1 MDRLRVLIVD
11 DEVGIRLAIARALL
25 NHVVPLPEFHAEF
38 GFDTEQAGTGEEA
51 LEAIGRKAPDIV
63 LLDHKLPGMSGL
75 EVLEQLR
82 KRGDDLLV
90 VMITAYASLDTAVTA
105 TRRGAYDFLAKPFT
119 PDELKSALF
128 KAAKHLVVQRQAR
141 RLADERR
148 RVRFEFLSVVAHEL
162 KAPLAAIEGYLMMMQ
177 EKSLGGDLGAYEQVV
192 GRTRFRLD
200 GMRKLIADLMDLT
213 RIESGQKRRDVADVD
228 LRGLGAM
235 CVESASASGRERGVT
250 VELAPGGPVR
260 MQVDAGE
267 IELILNNLLS
277 NAVKYNRDGGRVD
290 LSIEAAGGGAMLTVR
305 DSGIGMTPAETAR
318 LFGEFVR
325 IKNDRTRHIEGS
337 GLGLSIVRK
346 VAGMYGGEVT
356 VESEPGVGSTFR
368 VRLAAPAAGPG

>member
-11 DEVGIRLAIARALL
+11 DEVGIRLAIARALVH
-25 NHVVPLPEFHAEF
+25 HVVPLPEFHAEF

-51 LEAIGRKAPDIV
+51 LERIEKEPPDIV

-75 EVLEQLR
+75 EVLERLR
-82 KRGDDLLV
+82 QRGDDLLV

-105 TRRGAYDFLAKPFT
+105 TKRGAYDFLAKPFT

-177 EKSLGGDLGAYEQVV
+177 ERSLGGDLAAYEQIV

-200 GMRKLIADLMDLT
+200 GMRKLIADLLDLT
-213 RIESGQKRRDVADVD
+213 RIESGQKRRELAEVD
-228 LRGLGAM
+228 LRTVGAS
-235 CVESASASGRERGVT
+235 CVEAASAGGRERGIR
-250 VELAPGGPVR
+250 VELAPGGPVT
-260 MQVDAGE
+260 MQADAGE

-290 LSIEAAGGGAMLTVR
+290 LSIDGADGAATLAVR
-305 DSGIGMTPAETAR
+305 DTGIGMTPAETAR

-346 VAGMYGGEVT
+346 LAGMYGGDVT

-368 VRLAAPAAGPG
+368 VRLAAPAAA